1 MCKALLVLSAECPV
15 YVAHAGPGV
24 PDLGPAR
31 RADPGQT
38 AAPAQPAPPAA
49 GAFDKGDGTVNLSL
63 ESGGTFHYHTEGDS
77 VSGGDQSE
85 DEALYFQWCI
95 KGESSNG
102 GPLVSNLFQ
111 TSRRFLYPQ

>member
-1 MCKALLVLSAECPV
+1 M

-38 AAPAQPAPPAA
+38 AAPAQPSPPAA